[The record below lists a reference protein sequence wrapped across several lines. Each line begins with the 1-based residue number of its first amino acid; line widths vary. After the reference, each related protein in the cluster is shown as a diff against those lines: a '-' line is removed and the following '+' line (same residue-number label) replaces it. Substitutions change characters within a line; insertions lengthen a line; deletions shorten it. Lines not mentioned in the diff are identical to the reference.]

1 MNLQPL
7 ADRIVMEQLE
17 AEETTASG
25 IVLPGSAQ
33 EKPKMAKVIA
43 VGKDVKEVK
52 VGDQVI
58 YKSYGPDEIKVGS
71 QEYLIGKEEDLLAI
85 VKGDK

>member
-58 YKSYGPDEIKVGS
+58 YKSYGPDEIKVGA
-71 QEYLIGKEEDLLAI
+71 QEYLIGKEEDLLAV

>member
-52 VGDQVI
+52 EGDSVI
-58 YKSYGPDEIKVGS
+58 YKSYGPDEVKVDGK
-71 QEYLIGKEEDLLAI
+71 EYLIGKEEDLLAV

>member
-52 VGDQVI
+52 AGDRVI
-58 YKSYGPDEIKVGS
+58 YKSYGPDEVKVDGK
-71 QEYLIGKEEDLLAI
+71 EYLIGKEEDLLAV

>member
-7 ADRIVMEQLE
+7 ADRIVMEQLA

-33 EKPKMAKVIA
+33 EKPKMAKILA
-43 VGKDVKEVK
+43 TGKDVKEVK
-52 VGDQVI
+52 TGDQVI
-58 YKSYGPDEIKVGS
+58 YKSYGPDEVKVDGND
-71 QEYLIGKEEDLLAI
+71 YLIAKEEDILAI
-85 VKGDK
+85 VKGGK

>member
-52 VGDQVI
+52 AGDQVI
-58 YKSYGPDEIKVGS
+58 YKSYGPDEVKVGA
-71 QEYLIGKEEDLLAI
+71 QEYLIGKEEDLLAV

>member
-7 ADRIVMEQLE
+7 ADRIVMEQLA

-33 EKPKMAKVIA
+33 EKPKMAKILA

-52 VGDQVI
+52 TQDQVI
-58 YKSYGPDEIKVGS
+58 YKSYGPDEVKVDGS
-71 QEYLIGKEEDLLAI
+71 DYLIAKEEDILAI
-85 VKGDK
+85 VKGGK

>member
-1 MNLQPL
+1 MKLHPL
-7 ADRIVMEQLE
+7 ADRIVMEQLQ

-33 EKPKMAKVIA
+33 EKPKMAKVLA
-43 VGKDVKEVK
+43 VGTDVKEVK
-52 VGDQVI
+52 IGDQVI
-58 YKSYGPDEIKVGS
+58 YKSYGPDDVKVDGT
-71 QEYLIGKEEDLLAI
+71 EYLISKEEDILAV

>member
-1 MNLQPL
+1 MKLQPL
-7 ADRIVMEQLE
+7 ADRIVMEQLA

-33 EKPKMAKVIA
+33 EKPKMATILA
-43 VGKDVKEVK
+43 AGKDVKEVK

-58 YKSYGPDEIKVGS
+58 YKSYGPDEVTVDGKD
-71 QEYLIGKEEDLLAI
+71 YLVAKEEDILAI

>member
-52 VGDQVI
+52 AGDQVI

>member
-1 MNLQPL
+1 MKLQPL
-7 ADRIVMEQLE
+7 ADRIVMEQLA

-33 EKPKMAKVIA
+33 EKPKMATILA
-43 VGKDVKEVK
+43 AGKDVKEVK
-52 VGDQVI
+52 TGDQVI
-58 YKSYGPDEIKVGS
+58 YKSYGPDEVTVDGKD
-71 QEYLIGKEEDLLAI
+71 YLVAKEEDILAI